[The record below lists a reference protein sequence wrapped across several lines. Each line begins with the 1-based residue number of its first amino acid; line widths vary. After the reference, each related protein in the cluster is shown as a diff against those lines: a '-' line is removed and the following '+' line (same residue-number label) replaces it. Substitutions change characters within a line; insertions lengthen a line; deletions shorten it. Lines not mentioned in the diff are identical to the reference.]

1 MRSVTYVPPGVAPLR
16 DEIALRDELPDR
28 LADRD
33 APDTERCR
41 EFAFVGQA
49 VSRTELSAVDL

>member
-1 MRSVTYVPPGVAPLR
+1 MTYVPPGVAPLR